1 MLELW
6 WLAPVAAVLLWGL
19 WVFNRLVALRNRVH
33 TAWSDID
40 VQLSRRHALVPQLVD
55 TVSAYARHEKA
66 LLETVTELRS
76 RAQASEQPEAL
87 AAIEE
92 QLQTHLQ
99 QIFILQEAYP
109 DLKANR
115 NFAQLQTE
123 LVDTEDQLQ
132 YARRYYNG
140 AVRALNDRVMQ
151 FPDLVI
157 ARLLGFKSA
166 RFFSTDESQR
176 QATQIKGDTFS

>member
-1 MLELW
+1 MTELW
-6 WLAPVAAVLLWGL
+6 WLVPVAAVLLWGL
-19 WVFNRLVALRNRVH
+19 WTFNRLVALRNRVH

-40 VQLSRRHALVPQLVD
+40 VQLSRRHALVPRLVE

-66 LLETVTELRS
+66 LLEAVTELRG

-87 AAIEE
+87 AAIED
-92 QLQTHLQ
+92 QLQSRLQ
-99 QIFILQEAYP
+99 QVFILQEAYP
-109 DLKANR
+109 DLKADR

-151 FPDLVI
+151 FPDLLV
-157 ARLLGFKSA
+157 ARLLGFNSA
-166 RFFSTDESQR
+166 RFFSAEDPQR
-176 QATQIKGDTFS
+176 QASHIKGDMFL